1 MTLDFAKNTKLVTSL
16 NLGLLVLLAYIL
28 VDFFWLIML
37 PQLDNNQVDQI
48 ITAKPITQDKMPEAK
63 ALFGKK
69 QLRQKAVVEKKIVKS
84 KLNLELKGV
93 WLNNQQLQKSYAIIK
108 ISGVDKI
115 FYLNDRISSLAKL
128 VEININ
134 FVVLDRS
141 GQLEAL
147 YLRKNNKDLV
157 IDEKA
162 SASANDIVPNLNS
175 REKSRLNKIRKD
187 LKNNPW
193 KLSQILNVK
202 PSYKSG
208 ELIGFEI
215 RPGRERNLFYKL
227 KLEPGDVVHSING
240 QRLSLSTMQAALNTV
255 VDNSDISIGFYR
267 KKNDKTLVLNL

>member
-1 MTLDFAKNTKLVTSL
+1 MTLDFAKNTKLVTGL

-267 KKNDKTLVLNL
+267 KKDDKTLVLNL